1 VSTGA
6 VEAQRRAPAQRVLE
20 RMDALMSETG
30 DEDRPDAYKP
40 LAAPA

>member
-6 VEAQRRAPAQRVLE
+6 VEAQRRASAQRVLE
-20 RMDALMSETG
+20 RMDALMPETG
-30 DEDRPDAYKP
+30 DDDRPVACKP